1 MNLHQ
6 DQEMIFIESKLS
18 SLVIYYPVSEAYEN
32 LVEKLTK
39 DRLESAIKNASPI
52 AQTSALEGFHSVV
65 NQFAPKMLAFS
76 YLGMYTRYQ
85 IECKFIINSLLLI
98 PLFYQNPISSSTL

>member
-6 DQEMIFIESKLS
+6 DQEMIFIKSKLS
-18 SLVIYYPVSEAYEN
+18 SLIYFIQFHEN